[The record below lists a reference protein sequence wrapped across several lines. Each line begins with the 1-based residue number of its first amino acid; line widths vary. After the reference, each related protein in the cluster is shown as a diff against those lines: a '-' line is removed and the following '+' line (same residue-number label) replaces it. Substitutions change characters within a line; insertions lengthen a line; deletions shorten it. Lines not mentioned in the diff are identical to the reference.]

1 MLKRLILLFTISIVL
16 LCTAC
21 SPKHSEIIV
30 AEYGN
35 HDITMDEFEKAYAK
49 NVGSL
54 DEAKRDSL
62 NQYEK
67 FLDLYVNFKM
77 KLKNAKVRDLPNDTA
92 ILNELNEYERTIGS
106 SYLLEKEM
114 YEKGIK
120 ELYDRRSEEI
130 RVSHILIRT
139 DTISDERAKEKA
151 LAIIERIKNGSSFE
165 DEVLENS
172 DDQFSKK
179 NGGDIYYITAG
190 MIMPE
195 FEDIAYNTPVGEVNS
210 TPLKTKYGYHI
221 IKVTDRIKR
230 VPKIKAS
237 HILIRHD
244 DQVNESGKKPKE
256 LIQDILAKARDG
268 HDFGDLA
275 VEYSEDPGSKQNKGD
290 LGFFSRRQMVQPFD
304 EAAFKL
310 EVDEISDIVETQ
322 FGYHIIKLTGKE
334 DYPSFDNQKK
344 TLREQYE
351 KTRKNIDYNNLIKK
365 YSTEFNFAENTENI
379 TFIKNALGDSS
390 LNGSYWNSEFHN
402 NYGNYKLFKLDEV
415 EYTLDSLL
423 YSFLN
428 DPQMMG
434 RSIVAG
440 NFDKLFDEFKNKKVI
455 ERKASDLI
463 TSDDEFASL
472 MKEYKNGI
480 LIFRLQEDE
489 VWENIQMD
497 SAAIYKLYQETKDNY
512 VVDDRVKFLEIY
524 SKSDSLI
531 NEYYSLLKKG
541 RDFDSLMI
549 NVNKK
554 SLSSKNDFI
563 NANSNELSR
572 AAFNLNEEGEFSE
585 IIKNSKGWSIVKLV
599 EKEPSRIKTFE
610 EAKAEVTSLFQD
622 LESERLEKEY
632 IAKLK
637 DIYKPKLY
645 YEELEKSYKN

>member
-1 MLKRLILLFTISIVL
+1 MLKRLILLFTISFVL
-16 LCTAC
+16 LFTAC

-35 HDITMDEFEKAYAK
+35 HDITMNEFEKAYVK

-54 DEAKRDSL
+54 EEAKRDSL
-62 NQYEK
+62 HQYEN

-77 KLKNAKVRDLPNDTA
+77 KLQNAKVRDLPNDTA
-92 ILNELNEYERTIGS
+92 ILKEIDEYERTIGS
-106 SYLLEKEM
+106 SYLLEKEV

-139 DTISDERAKEKA
+139 DTISDEKAKEKA

-165 DEVLENS
+165 DEVLEHS

-195 FEDIAYNTPVGEVNS
+195 FEDIAYNTPIGEVNAA
-210 TPLKTKYGYHI
+210 PLKTKYGYHI

-244 DQVNESGKKPKE
+244 DQGNESGKKPKE
-256 LIQDILAKARDG
+256 LIQDILATAKEG

-275 VEYSEDPGSKQNKGD
+275 AEYSEDPGSKENKGD
-290 LGFFSRRQMVQPFD
+290 LGFFARRQMVQPFD

-310 EVDEISDIVETQ
+310 EVGEISDIVETQ

-334 DYPSFDNQKK
+334 DYPSFDDQKK
-344 TLREQYE
+344 VLREQYE
-351 KTRKNIDYNNLIKK
+351 KSRKNADYNNIIEK
-365 YSTEFNFAENTENI
+365 YSKEFNFVENSENI
-379 TFIKNALGDSS
+379 TVIKNALGDSL
-390 LNGSYWNSEFHN
+390 LNGNYWNSEFYN
-402 NYGNYKLFKLDEV
+402 NYGNYKLFELDEV

-428 DPQMMG
+428 DPKMMG
-434 RSIVAG
+434 GSIVAG
-440 NFDKLFDEFKNKKVI
+440 NFDKLFDEFKDKKVI
-455 ERKASDLI
+455 ERKASELI
-463 TSDDEFASL
+463 NSDEEFASL

-489 VWENIQMD
+489 VWENIQID
-497 SAAIYKLYQETKDNY
+497 SAAIYELYEETKDNY
-512 VVDDRVKFLEIY
+512 VLNDRVKFLEIY

-531 NEYYSLLKKG
+531 NEYYSLLKQG

-549 NVNKK
+549 SVNKK
-554 SLSSKNDFI
+554 SINSKNEFI
-563 NANSNELSR
+563 DANSNELSR
-572 AAFNLNEEGEFSE
+572 TAFSLKEEGEFSE

-599 EKEPSRIKTFE
+599 EKDPSRIKTFE
-610 EAKAEVTSLFQD
+610 EAKAEVTSLYQD

-637 DIYKPKLY
+637 EIYKPKLY
-645 YEELEKSYKN
+645 YEELEKTYNN